1 MAGDSKGAVF
11 VAFAG
16 NGSLTI
22 LKFIAFL
29 LSGSGA
35 MLSEAIHSFADTLN
49 QLLLYIGI
57 RRSNR
62 PADRRFHYGYGSER
76 YLFSLFSAIGI
87 FVLGCGVTVYHGIS
101 SLLRPHELSLD
112 IWTFVILGISL
123 VVEAYVLWKAV
134 LAVRAQKGNTPFW
147 SFVRNSSDPTIVAI
161 IFEDAVA
168 CLGVL
173 VASLGIALSAW
184 TENPMWDSISSI
196 LIGLMLGAVAVFLG
210 LRIRELLLGPAIP
223 GQLEADVIALLRSQE
238 TVTEVHHVKTRVVA
252 AGRFRLTAEVDYD
265 GRVLARRHIDW
276 LKEQLARDGVDP
288 IEITEE
294 YGERVVDEVAR
305 EVDRLESLIEEHFP
319 QLQWLD
325 LESHLPRSN

>member
-1 MAGDSKGAVF
+1 MAGESKSAVF
-11 VAFAG
+11 IAFAG
-16 NGSLTI
+16 NGGLTI
-22 LKFIAFL
+22 LKFVAFL

-57 RRSNR
+57 RRSSR

-87 FVLGCGVTVYHGIS
+87 FILGCGVTVYHGIS
-101 SLLRPHELSLD
+101 SMLDPHELKLD
-112 IWTFVILGISL
+112 VWTFVILGISF
-123 VVEAYVLWKAV
+123 VVEAFVLYKA
-134 LAVRAQKGNTPFW
+134 LAAIRAEQGDKPFW
-147 SFVRNSSDPTIVAI
+147 HFVRESSDPTIVAI

-168 CLGVL
+168 CLGVI
-173 VASLGIALSAW
+173 VASIGIALSAW
-184 TENPMWDSISSI
+184 TGSPIWDSLSSI
-196 LIGLMLGAVAVFLG
+196 LIGLMLGAVALVLG

-223 GQLEADVIALLRSQE
+223 GKLEADVIALLREQE

-252 AGRFRLTAEVDYD
+252 AGRFRLVAEVDYD

-276 LKEQLARDGVDP
+276 LQKQLEREGADA
-288 IEITEE
+288 IALTEE

-305 EVDRLESLIEEHFP
+305 EVDRLESLIEERFP
-319 QLQWLD
+319 QLHWLD
-325 LESHLPRSN
+325 LESHFDDG